1 MNAVDYILAGLEAEL
16 ELERELGTRQV
27 EFDRSLLVP
36 PSTAAVARPKEQ
48 PTPQPVPPSSP
59 IPSPRT
65 APETSRKRYDFV
77 FLHHCRLSPNG
88 SEMLGKIITAMGAT
102 SESAPVITDLPM
114 PSAKIYVV
122 LGGNALKKFYPGKRG
137 AAGQWIV
144 DESGRDVLVTYS
156 PEYILR
162 FGTVTPAVAQ
172 IKKDMWLSLKTVV
185 QRIKQ

>member
-48 PTPQPVPPSSP
+48 PAPQPVSPPPVSP
-59 IPSPRT
+59 PRT
-65 APETSRKRYDFV
+65 APETSQKRYDFV
-77 FLHHCRLSPNG
+77 FLHHCKLSPNG

>member
-36 PSTAAVARPKEQ
+36 PSTASVARPKEQ
-48 PTPQPVPPSSP
+48 PAPPPVS
-59 IPSPRT
+59 SPRT
-65 APETSRKRYDFV
+65 APETSQKRYDFV
-77 FLHHCRLSPNG
+77 FLHHCKLSPNG